1 MDALLHVEARLILES
16 PVRSR
21 RGSTSSGRSLHAS
34 ASESSLLA
42 ARVAA
47 SSTSTRNAAM
57 PPSHHLFQQQ
67 QRMLMK
73 RSKLPP
79 SGNAFP
85 WPQNDEGGGDNDN
98 SFGELPR
105 VRGLSSSPSKQSI
118 FQPTEVTGLIPHGLI
133 FSPLTRTASSLGNSD
148 LRARHRSQTVL
159 SESLSLG

>member
-1 MDALLHVEARLILES
+1 MFVCFLGPSTFELVAAEERAGLVSLACTCTCTGGSSVRSLPWRRSCMDALLHVEARLILES

-79 SGNAFP
+79 SGNAT
-85 WPQNDEGGGDNDN
+85 D
-98 SFGELPR
+98 
-105 VRGLSSSPSKQSI
+105 
-118 FQPTEVTGLIPHGLI
+118 
-133 FSPLTRTASSLGNSD
+133 SL
-148 LRARHRSQTVL
+148 
-159 SESLSLG
+159 E

>member
-1 MDALLHVEARLILES
+1 
-16 PVRSR
+16 
-21 RGSTSSGRSLHAS
+21 
-34 ASESSLLA
+34 
-42 ARVAA
+42 
-47 SSTSTRNAAM
+47 
-57 PPSHHLFQQQ
+57 
-67 QRMLMK
+67 MLMK

-133 FSPLTRTASSLGNSD
+133 FSPLTRTASSLAAHPLLQALDTNGD
-148 LRARHRSQTVL
+148 GKIQL
-159 SESLSLG
+159 SEFVELSKDRL